1 MDKLGELTMPK
12 LLQINLSANW
22 GSHGKIAA
30 QIGDVVISHGWE
42 SYIAY
47 GRECNPCS
55 STLIQIGTKWDIYEH
70 LLETRL
76 FDNHGLASRGATREL
91 INKIKVIAPDIIH
104 LHNIHGYY
112 LNYRILFEYL
122 KESNIPVVWTFHDFW
137 AMTGH
142 CGHFIQANC
151 FKWKERCGNCPI
163 TKTEYPT
170 SLWVDRSRK
179 NLQEKKRLFTSV
191 KNLAIVTV
199 SQWVKDMVDQSFF
212 KGTPTRVI
220 YNGLDLDVFK
230 PTPSDLK
237 FKLGI
242 TPDKPVIL
250 GVASIWAEHRGLKH
264 FIELSKDSS
273 YQIVLI
279 GINENQNKAL
289 PKNIITIPRTSN
301 QEELAAFYTMADVYA
316 NPTYLETLSMTN
328 IEAQACGTPVV
339 TFRSGGAPETIGDET
354 GIIVEQGDVE
364 AMHDAI
370 VRLIQGDKEKYSK
383 SCIRRANEMFNK
395 QDRYNDYFELY
406 LSLLKQ
412 YNNEK

>member
-1 MDKLGELTMPK
+1 MPK

-30 QIGDVVISHGWE
+30 QIGDVAISHGWE

-55 STLIQIGTKWDIYEH
+55 STLIKVGTKWDIYEH
-70 LLETRL
+70 LIETRL
-76 FDNHGLASRGATREL
+76 FDNHGLASRRATRNL
-91 INKIKVIAPDIIH
+91 IKQIKEIAPDIIH

-112 LNYRILFEYL
+112 LNYRILFNYL
-122 KESNIPVVWTFHDFW
+122 QEADIPIVWTFHDFW
-137 AMTGH
+137 AMSGH

-151 FKWKERCGNCPI
+151 FKWKENCGNCPI
-163 TKTEYPT
+163 TRTEYPT

-179 NLQEKKRLFTSV
+179 NLQEKKHLFTSV
-191 KNLAIVTV
+191 KNLSIVTV
-199 SQWVKDMVDQSFF
+199 SQWVKGMVDESFF

-237 FKLGI
+237 SQLGI
-242 TPDKPVIL
+242 APNKPVVL

-264 FIELSKDSS
+264 FVEFSKDDSF
-273 YQIVLI
+273 QIVLI
-279 GINENQNKAL
+279 GISDKQKEAL

-339 TFRSGGAPETIGDET
+339 TFHSGGAPETVCKETGCVVAQGDE
-354 GIIVEQGDVE
+354 D
-364 AMHDAI
+364 AMHEAI
-370 VRLIQGDKEKYSK
+370 IRIIKNGKRMYSDD
-383 SCIRRANEMFNK
+383 CVNRAKHMFNK
-395 QDRYNDYFELY
+395 QDRYNDYMDLY
-406 LSLLKQ
+406 LSLLNQ
-412 YNNEK
+412 HRNEK